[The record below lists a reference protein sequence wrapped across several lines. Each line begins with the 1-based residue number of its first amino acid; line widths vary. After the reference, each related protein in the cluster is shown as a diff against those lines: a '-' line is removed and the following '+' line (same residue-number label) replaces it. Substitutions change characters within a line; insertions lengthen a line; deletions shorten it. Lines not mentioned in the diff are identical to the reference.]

1 METSTS
7 ILEKFKQSTIF
18 KVISGYAIVAFV
30 TVQIA
35 SLVSDSFGFGEEFMQ
50 NIIIVFL
57 LILPFIA
64 LVAWAASSKF
74 STAKILGI
82 TLAVLFTGYGTGSYV
97 WINNFALPDLKE
109 KLDEDDYVGA
119 WDNLNLMN
127 AFAPFFY
134 NSNSID
140 ADISLPVSL
149 SLNEDNVEVYWRPYT
164 TDKEYEWRYIGKT
177 PLSEVRLPKG
187 VIHIK
192 LMKEGFHEKEIV
204 EANPSYTFKNH
215 PIPPIFEILNIE
227 MNRLGTVP
235 EGMIAIDGG
244 RFIPALIGEGV
255 TDYNLSPY
263 FIDKYE
269 VNNKEYKQFIDDG
282 GYEIFQYWKDM
293 EFIKDGES
301 LSWEEAKDLMIDSTG
316 RNGPLSWELGAY
328 NDGEGDFP
336 VTGISWYE
344 AQAYAKYKGNI
355 LPPMYHWAKAA
366 FPITEIAAPI
376 SPVLLKKS
384 NFSNKNVHEVGNS
397 GVGAYGTYDMAGNV
411 TEWSWNIFGGRGL
424 TLGGSFKDAAYSAS
438 SATPTPR
445 FTRSEL
451 VGFRTARLINPRDLN
466 PFGNPI
472 NRPSPKPA
480 SFYKPFTDSEFDL
493 YSRNFDVG
501 KKDLNA
507 KVLYIDESHPVW
519 DKERIQIDV
528 GYGNEQMDILIFKP
542 KGSNFNKLDSI
553 ILYPGANYYRNPPE
567 IDEVNPGEYGLDFVI
582 KSGRALVWPA
592 YKGSMNRINDMN
604 ISFPRTP
611 DHMRMFRQLLSN
623 WTVDT
628 SRTIDYLQ
636 SRNEFNPNNIF
647 YVGMSYG
654 GIYTTHVL
662 LFEDRFK
669 AAVLYVGGMTPNIPP
684 MSDGK
689 NHFPRMKLPILMLN
703 GRQDY
708 LVPETAPKSMFNFV
722 GTAEEDKRLVFY
734 DSGHWPLPRNQM
746 IKETLSWLDRYEN

>member
-7 ILEKFKQSTIF
+7 ILEKFKQNKVF
-18 KVISGYAIVAFV
+18 KVVSGYAIVALA

-50 NIIIVFL
+50 NIILIFL

-64 LVAWAASSKF
+64 LVAWAASSRF
-74 STAKILGI
+74 STAKILSI

-97 WINNFALPDLKE
+97 WVNNFALPDLKQ
-109 KLDEDDYVGA
+109 KLGEDDYVGA
-119 WDNLNLMN
+119 WDNLNSMN
-127 AFAPFFY
+127 SFAPFFY
-134 NSNSID
+134 NSDSID
-140 ADISLPVSL
+140 SDISLPVSL
-149 SLNEDNVEVYWRPYT
+149 NLNEDNVEVYWKPYT
-164 TDKEYEWRYIGKT
+164 AEKDYEWRYIGKT
-177 PLSEVRLPKG
+177 PLPKTRLPRG
-187 VIHIK
+187 VIQIK
-192 LMKEGFHEKEIV
+192 LVKEGFHEKDIV

-215 PIPPIFEILNIE
+215 PIPPIFEISNIE
-227 MNRLGTVP
+227 MNKLGTVP
-235 EGMIAIDGG
+235 DGMIAIDGG

-269 VNNKEYKQFIDDG
+269 VNNEEFKKFIDDG

-293 EFIKDGES
+293 EFIKEGES
-301 LSWEEAKDLMIDSTG
+301 LTWEEAKEFMVDSTG
-316 RNGPLSWELGAY
+316 RTGPLSWELGDY
-328 NDGEGDFP
+328 KEGQGKLP
-336 VTGISWYE
+336 VTGITWYE
-344 AQAYAKYKGNI
+344 AQAFARYKGNI

-366 FPITEIAAPI
+366 FPVTEIAAPI

-384 NFSNKNVHEVGNS
+384 NFSNQSAQEVGNS
-397 GVGAYGTYDMAGNV
+397 GIGAYGTYDMAGNV

-424 TLGGSFKDAAYSAS
+424 TLGGSYEDAAYSAS
-438 SATPTPR
+438 LATPAPR
-445 FTRSEL
+445 FTRSKL
-451 VGFRTARLINPRDLN
+451 IGFRTARLINPRDLN
-466 PFGNPI
+466 PFGDPI
-472 NRPSPKPA
+472 NRPAPKPP
-480 SFYKPFTDSEFDL
+480 SFYKPFTDSEFSL

-501 KKDLNA
+501 KKDLNS
-507 KVLYIDESHPVW
+507 KVIYIDESHPIW
-519 DKERIQIDV
+519 DKERVQIDV
-528 GYGNEQMDILIFKP
+528 GYGNEKMDILIFKP

-567 IDEVNPGEYGLDFVI
+567 IDEVNPGEYGLDFII

-628 SRTIDYLQ
+628 SRAIDYLQ
-636 SRNEFNPNNIF
+636 SRNEFNPDNIF

-669 AAVLYVGGMTPNIPP
+669 AAVLYVGGMTPGIPP

-708 LVPETAPKSMFNFV
+708 LVPESAPQSMFSFI
-722 GTAEEDKRLVFY
+722 GTPEKDKRLVFY

-746 IKETLSWLDRYEN
+746 IKETLSWLDRYED